1 MRRNQL
7 LWLTLFG
14 PVVVVLGVLLGFI
27 GLFRAGA
34 RAQAPAALIAAL
46 PSLTA
51 TVVADATTPAT
62 TPTPPAVA
70 TPTEQPTRVSSA
82 APLPT
87 PTSYPYIYNVTDN
100 VRAIYARGRVFGNYP
115 NVFSKIG
122 DSITVNRSFLA
133 PIGLADYNLREYG
146 YLQPAVDFFSSTNA
160 RVNNSFANISLSAT
174 VGWPSAGVLD
184 ADLNDPAWCQAGE
197 SPLECEY
204 RNVFPSYALVMLG
217 TNDVPTRSLEEYE
230 ANMRLVIEITLDR
243 AVVPILST
251 IPPMPGYGQVRADK
265 IAAINAIV
273 IALAG
278 EYDVPYMD
286 YWAALQGLPDQGM
299 GPDGIHPSLPPGKAT
314 DFTAANLQYGMTVR
328 NLICLHAVDAVW
340 RAAEGSP

>member
-1 MRRNQL
+1 MQ
-7 LWLTLFG
+7 
-14 PVVVVLGVLLGFI
+14 V
-27 GLFRAGA
+27 
-34 RAQAPAALIAAL
+34 AAL

-51 TVVADATTPAT
+51 PVVQATSTGVPPAAPVALPTEPPAPLRSAIPPAT
-62 TPTPPAVA
+62 A
-70 TPTEQPTRVSSA
+70 SA
-82 APLPT
+82 APVASAT
-87 PTSYPYIYNVTDN
+87 AYPYIYNVTDH
-100 VRAIYARGRVFGNYP
+100 VRVIYERGRVFGNYP

-133 PIGLADYNLREYG
+133 PIGLADYNLREYA
-146 YLQPAVDFFSSTNA
+146 YLQPVVDFFSSSNA

-184 ADLNDPAWCQAGE
+184 ADLNDPAWCRPGE
-197 SPLECEY
+197 SPLVCEY
-204 RNVFPSYALVMLG
+204 RNVYPSYALIMLG
-217 TNDVPTRSLEEYE
+217 TNDVPNRSLEEYE

-251 IPPMPGYGQVRADK
+251 IPPMPGYGQTRADK
-265 IAAINAIV
+265 IAALNAIV
-273 IALAG
+273 IALAD

-286 YWAALQGLPDQGM
+286 YWAALQDLPDQGM

-314 DFTAANLQYGMTVR
+314 DFTAANLRYGMTVR

-340 RAAEGSP
+340 RVAEESP